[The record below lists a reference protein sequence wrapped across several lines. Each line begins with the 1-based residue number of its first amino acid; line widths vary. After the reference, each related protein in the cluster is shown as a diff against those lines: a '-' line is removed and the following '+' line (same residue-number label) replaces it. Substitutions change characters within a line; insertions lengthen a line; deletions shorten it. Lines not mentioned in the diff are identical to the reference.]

1 MGKSYQS
8 RVKTGIEISVQFTLV
23 ATQRELDRV
32 IFGGKCVNNIVV
44 FVILFRLYIL
54 PILRMFYNAELD

>member
-1 MGKSYQS
+1 MAKELTDWCNAMKMGED
-8 RVKTGIEISVQFTLV
+8 RVKTGIEISAQFTLI

-44 FVILFRLYIL
+44 S
-54 PILRMFYNAELD
+54 